1 MSAEEEVTQLEDRR
15 CAAMTGRDVATLES
29 LLADTLIYTHSSAV
43 VDDKAAY
50 IDSIRSGR
58 VQYRKIER
66 FDTHSI
72 VYGDTVITAGRA
84 RIDVQVDGVEKILH
98 MRYSNVWI
106 KTPKGWQFALW
117 QSTPIP
123 KTG

>member
-1 MSAEEEVTQLEDRR
+1 MSAQEEVSKLEDRR
-15 CAAMTGRDVATLES
+15 CSAMTSNDLATLES

-58 VQYRKIER
+58 VRYSKIER
-66 FDTHSI
+66 FDTRSFL
-72 VYGDTVITAGRA
+72 YGDTVITVGRA
-84 RIDVQVDGVEKILH
+84 RIDVQVSGVEKNLH
-98 MRYSNVWI
+98 MRYSNAWI
-106 KTPKGWQFALW
+106 KTPKGWQFVLW

-123 KTG
+123 KT

>member
-1 MSAEEEVTQLEDRR
+1 M
-15 CAAMTGRDVATLES
+15 
-29 LLADTLIYTHSSAV
+29 ADTLIYTHSSAV

-66 FDTHSI
+66 FDTHVH

-84 RIDVQVDGVEKILH
+84 RIDVQVNGVEKNLH

-123 KTG
+123 KT

>member
-1 MSAEEEVTQLEDRR
+1 MSVQEEVSKLEDRR
-15 CAAMTGRDVATLES
+15 CAAMIGNDLATLES

-50 IDSIRSGR
+50 IDSIRTGR
-58 VQYRKIER
+58 VRYSRIER
-66 FDTHSI
+66 FDTRAFH
-72 VYGDTVITAGRA
+72 YGDTVITAGRA
-84 RIDVQVDGVEKILH
+84 RIDVQVNGVERNLN

-123 KTG
+123 KT

>member
-1 MSAEEEVTQLEDRR
+1 MSAEEEVSQLEDRR
-15 CAAMTGRDVATLES
+15 CAAMTGRDVPTLES
-29 LLADTLIYTHSSAV
+29 LLADKLIYTHSSAV

-58 VQYRKIER
+58 VQYLKIER
-66 FDTHSI
+66 FDTRSN

-84 RIDVQVDGVEKILH
+84 RIDVQVGGVEKNLH

-123 KTG
+123 KT